1 MNITYHISCADAQIF
16 LVFYPYLSIFIY
28 FRMFINYCERE
39 DLHMYKC
46 NSRRLQEL
54 IEQFSQFGATENG
67 GVTRLSLSN
76 EDVLAR
82 NYFCECCEELGME
95 IKIDDMGNIYGILP
109 GKKDVPPI
117 VLGSHLDSVEKG
129 GKFDGVLGVLTAIE
143 AIRTIKENDIEL
155 DIPLMIVNFTNEEGA
170 RFDPAMMSSG
180 VITSK
185 FEKEKML
192 QSTDKNGIGFEEA
205 LRASGYEGEQENRL
219 NEALAYLEL
228 HIEQGPVLEAMK
240 HEIGVV
246 EGVLGMVCYEITVTG
261 QSNHAGTTP
270 MSMRQDPM
278 IVASTII
285 TELHDQLGKIDEQLV
300 YTFGRMNVSP
310 NIHTVIPNTVTFTID
325 SRHQKAE
332 VMQQVEDILKT
343 LPTTVEGCSIRP
355 VKLWGRDT
363 VYFDAA
369 ICNEVESACQSFGYS
384 AHRMFSGAGHDAQY
398 MASMIPSAMIFVP
411 SIQGRSHCEEER
423 TSFED
428 CAKGADILLETVL
441 TLQTKFSMD
450 ETYTWH

>member
-1 MNITYHISCADAQIF
+1 MC
-16 LVFYPYLSIFIY
+16 
-28 FRMFINYCERE
+28 INYCERE

-82 NYFCECCEELGME
+82 NYFCECCEELGMD
-95 IKIDDMGNIYGILP
+95 IKVDDMGNIYAILP

-117 VLGSHLDSVEKG
+117 VMGSHLDSVEMG
-129 GKFDGVLGVLTAIE
+129 GKFDGVLGILTAIE
-143 AIRTIKENDIEL
+143 AIRTLKENEIEL

-180 VITSK
+180 VISSK

-192 QSTDKNGIGFEEA
+192 QSVDKKGTSFEEA
-205 LRASGYEGEQENRL
+205 LQASGYEGDQENRL
-219 NEALAYLEL
+219 KEALAYLEL
-228 HIEQGPVLEAMK
+228 HIEQGPVLEAK
-240 HEIGVV
+240 QLEIGVV

-278 IVASTII
+278 IVTSKIMTH
-285 TELHDQLGKIDEQLV
+285 LHEELGKIDEQLV
-300 YTFGRMNVSP
+300 FTFGRVNVSP
-310 NIHTVIPNTVTFTID
+310 NIHTVIPNNVTFTID
-325 SRHQKAE
+325 SRHQNPQI
-332 VMQQVEDILKT
+332 MQKVEDILNN
-343 LPTTVEGCSIRP
+343 LPTEEMGCSIKP
-355 VKLWGRDT
+355 VKLWGRET
-363 VYFDAA
+363 VYFDTN
-369 ICNEVESACQSFGYS
+369 ICNEVERACQSFGYT

-398 MASMIPSAMIFVP
+398 IASIVPSAMIFVP
-411 SIQGRSHCEEER
+411 SINGKSHCEEEK
-423 TSFED
+423 TTFED
-428 CAKGADILLETVL
+428 CAKGADVLLETVL
-441 TLQTKFSMD
+441 TLQTKFSMG
-450 ETYTWH
+450 ETYTLN

>member
-1 MNITYHISCADAQIF
+1 MC
-16 LVFYPYLSIFIY
+16 
-28 FRMFINYCERE
+28 INYCERE

-82 NYFCECCEELGME
+82 NYFCECCEELGMD
-95 IKIDDMGNIYGILP
+95 IKVDDMGNIYAILP

-117 VLGSHLDSVEKG
+117 VMGSHLDSVEKG
-129 GKFDGVLGVLTAIE
+129 GKFDGVLGILTAIE
-143 AIRTIKENDIEL
+143 AIRTLKENEIEL

-180 VITSK
+180 VISSK

-192 QSTDKNGIGFEEA
+192 QSVDKKGTSFEEA
-205 LRASGYEGEQENRL
+205 LQASGYEGDQENRL
-219 NEALAYLEL
+219 KEALAYIEL
-228 HIEQGPVLEAMK
+228 HIEQGPVLEAK
-240 HEIGVV
+240 QLEIGVV

-278 IVASTII
+278 IVTSKIMTH
-285 TELHDQLGKIDEQLV
+285 LHEELGKIDEQLV
-300 YTFGRMNVSP
+300 FTFGRVNVSP
-310 NIHTVIPNTVTFTID
+310 NIHTVIPNNVNFTID
-325 SRHQKAE
+325 SRHQNPQI
-332 VMQQVEDILKT
+332 MQKVEDILNN
-343 LPTTVEGCSIRP
+343 LPTEEMGCSIKP
-355 VKLWGRDT
+355 VKLWGRET
-363 VYFDAA
+363 VYFDTN
-369 ICNEVESACQSFGYS
+369 ICNEVERACQSFGYT

-398 MASMIPSAMIFVP
+398 IASIVPSAMIFVP
-411 SIQGRSHCEEER
+411 SINGKSHCEEEK
-423 TSFED
+423 TTFED
-428 CAKGADILLETVL
+428 CAKGADVLLETVL
-441 TLQTKFSMD
+441 TLQTKFSMG
-450 ETYTWH
+450 ETYTLN